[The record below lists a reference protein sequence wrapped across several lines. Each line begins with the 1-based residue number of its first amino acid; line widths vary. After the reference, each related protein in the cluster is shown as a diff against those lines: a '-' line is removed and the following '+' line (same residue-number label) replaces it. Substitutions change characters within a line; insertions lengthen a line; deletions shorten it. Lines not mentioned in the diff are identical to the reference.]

1 MKKVASSE
9 KEMFEVA
16 KEYAGTLKAG
26 SVIFLHGNLGA
37 GKTTFVKGVL
47 RALGYEGNVKSPTYT
62 LVESYELEGFSLHH
76 FDLYRLADPEELEWI
91 GVRDY
96 FNDSSIC
103 FIEWPEK
110 GDGFLSKADKN
121 IYIEYLDKGRELKFL

>member
-9 KEMFEVA
+9 KEMLEVA

-26 SVIFLHGNLGA
+26 TVIFLHGNLGA

-110 GDGFLSKADKN
+110 GNGFLSKSDKN
-121 IYIEYLDKGRELKFL
+121 IYIKYLDKGRELKFL